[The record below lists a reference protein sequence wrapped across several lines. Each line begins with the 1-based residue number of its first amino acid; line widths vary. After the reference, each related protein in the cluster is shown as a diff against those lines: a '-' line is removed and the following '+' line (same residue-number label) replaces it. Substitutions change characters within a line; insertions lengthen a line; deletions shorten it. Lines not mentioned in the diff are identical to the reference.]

1 MKLTKSLPVIKE
13 RNCNA
18 SLVLDTRTNRKN
30 VSEYPLAIRFTVDR
44 KFFYHQVGGSYSEKR
59 FSDICTATKSSS
71 ENYKEQKMCE
81 ELGRGWDRM
90 VLACEAQYLP
100 APRIEVFQDSTKVTL
115 FSEMEFSNIP
125 MEDKLWSCYL
135 HACLMY
141 IQGDAL
147 TNKSLRDR
155 FGIPETSSSSSSR
168 LIKEAIGKNLI
179 KVLDPNTA
187 PRYMKYI
194 PIWA

>member
-1 MKLTKSLPVIKE
+1 
-13 RNCNA
+13 
-18 SLVLDTRTNRKN
+18 
-30 VSEYPLAIRFTVDR
+30 
-44 KFFYHQVGGSYSEKR
+44 
-59 FSDICTATKSSS
+59 
-71 ENYKEQKMCE
+71 
-81 ELGRGWDRM
+81 M
-90 VLACEAQYLP
+90 VQACEAQYLQ

-155 FGIPETSSSSSSR
+155 FGIPETSSSSSSI